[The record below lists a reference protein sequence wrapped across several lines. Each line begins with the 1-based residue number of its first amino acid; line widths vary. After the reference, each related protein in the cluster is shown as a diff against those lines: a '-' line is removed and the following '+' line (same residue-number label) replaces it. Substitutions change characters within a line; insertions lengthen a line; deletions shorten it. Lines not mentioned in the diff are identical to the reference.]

1 MKNARWR
8 ESRNRGVVLR
18 EEDEKMIRSVKRK
31 RAKEDEKVFERRKMT
46 EQKFPLADFYK
57 MSRKSANSKEEIVE
71 KSSSNSQLD
80 KQVEPCY
87 DEAGILFGKSS
98 EEDSEEDKKH
108 YNRSPFYIKRVSDF
122 INFKLCGIR
131 EKEKDPESDEE
142 LLLDCDRRNEVD
154 HGYTYVLKKRW
165 RAITNPINH
174 VQTYHKTGSSDRIRS
189 VLHDPKYPLLTLSK
203 LALRTYNEIQGTQY
217 EFVGLVK
224 AYLRLAADRCFTIRF
239 KASVGGQDAINF
251 QASIFEEIPDRKTN
265 VVFVRVEAVYPLP
278 SC

>member
-1 MKNARWR
+1 MK
-8 ESRNRGVVLR
+8 
-18 EEDEKMIRSVKRK
+18 KRK
-31 RAKEDEKVFERRKMT
+31 MMEENI
-46 EQKFPLADFYK
+46 PLADFYK
-57 MSRKSANSKEEIVE
+57 TSRKSAKSKEEIVE

-80 KQVEPCY
+80 KEDKEEPCY
-87 DEAGILFGKSS
+87 HDAPKLFGKSS

-108 YNRSPFYIKRVSDF
+108 VKRSPFYIKRVSDF
-122 INFKLCGIR
+122 INFKLCGIK

-165 RAITNPINH
+165 RAITNPINP

-189 VLHDPKYPLLTLSK
+189 VLHDSKYPMLTLSK

-224 AYLRLAADRCFTIRF
+224 AYLRLAAGFCFTIRF
-239 KASVGGQDAINF
+239 KASVVGQDAINF
-251 QASIFEEIPDRKTN
+251 QASIFEDIPDRKTN
-265 VVFVRVEAVYPLP
+265 VVFVRVKAVYPLP
-278 SC
+278 SW